1 MTRLDPVNVR
11 RRETLEH
18 VLVVRADL
26 LHYKGPCGVHAVLE
40 LGHHTQEFA
49 HERRCGRNGILQ
61 PHTHALDFEPRVFES
76 LEAHDA
82 RTLRVGHFSRM
93 QHASGSAP
101 SADIYATM
109 DTLTRKRCELDIL
122 YKLMFSDDNA
132 VLFSFTDG
140 LIRGPSADMSTGVI
154 YQAHLSQGMLPSVQD
169 HLERLQADIRA
180 VWTTPHHPMTQAV
193 RTVCQVLVLVSLL
206 TQPDFL
212 GFMAGMSQSVDC
224 LNVYRDED
232 LAPRTAGLV
241 SKDML
246 TMGQTSSEHF
256 LEEYVHECT
265 FAYAMRCFPDVDAAP
280 VPKRSALPELA
291 I

>member
-1 MTRLDPVNVR
+1 M
-11 RRETLEH
+11 
-18 VLVVRADL
+18 LVVRADL
-26 LHYKGPCGVHAVLE
+26 LDDKGPRGVHAVLE
-40 LGHHTQEFA
+40 LRDHTQEVT
-49 HERRCGRNGILQ
+49 HQLRGGHTKLLQ
-61 PHTHALDFEPRVFES
+61 PRTHSGHLEPRIIQPP
-76 LEAHDA
+76 DA
-82 RTLRVGHFSRM
+82 NVARALGFGHFSTM
-93 QHASGSAP
+93 QHASAATP
-101 SADIYATM
+101 SADMYVTM

-140 LIRGPSADMSTGVI
+140 LIRGPSRDMSTGVI

-169 HLERLQADIRA
+169 HLERLQQDIRA

-232 LAPRTAGLV
+232 LAPRTAALV

-246 TMGQTSSEHF
+246 TMGQVSSEHF

-265 FAYAMRCFPDVDAAP
+265 YAYAMRCFPDVDAAP
-280 VPKRSALPELA
+280 VPKRSAMPELA